1 LVPLSLSSEE
11 KQLPKGVVADY
22 RQPALF
28 MKRFEKARLPAAPTQ
43 ARNKSGFSR
52 CGESFASIP
61 GRWQGR

>member
-1 LVPLSLSSEE
+1 MSLTGGR
-11 KQLPKGVVADY
+11 KQLPEGVVADF

-28 MKRFEKARLPAAPTQ
+28 MKRFERARLPAAPTQ

-61 GRWQGR
+61 GRGQGR